1 MQKGGRSGT
10 SESTGRMLDLA
21 RENLLWFHQPI
32 AGAVARPVPGPHA
45 RLPSCARCRRGGS
58 RSPPC
63 PRDCTVSGQGAGT
76 ARASRSV
83 VSRPRSRSLFPGGNL
98 SPELGPGRPD
108 LGHSRSLVKRGPSR
122 RSGTLAG
129 SESGS
134 QGVRGHAQ
142 VLNVGVRPKCSQR
155 AESWPFDGH
164 AGPMVSSSG
173 WKSLPPRGIA
183 VRVQIRSQ
191 RTAGAGREPV
201 LSTVLD
207 VASLVLLA
215 GVTAITRWRLLLL
228 FAACWERDGNVCE
241 PTAAVSW
248 LGGGVRQ
255 AGLSQAWCGRL
266 ATTFPFHPGRQGFCG
281 ADEGDPLG
289 SVQGPSVRWH

>member
-1 MQKGGRSGT
+1 M
-10 SESTGRMLDLA
+10 
-21 RENLLWFHQPI
+21 
-32 AGAVARPVPGPHA
+32 
-45 RLPSCARCRRGGS
+45 
-58 RSPPC
+58 
-63 PRDCTVSGQGAGT
+63 SGQGAGT

-83 VSRPRSRSLFPGGNL
+83 VSRPRSRSLFPGGGGGGGNL
-98 SPELGPGRPD
+98 SPELGPGHPD

-142 VLNVGVRPKCSQR
+142 GLNVGVRPKCSQR
-155 AESWPFDGH
+155 AEAWPFDGH

-191 RTAGAGREPV
+191 GTAGAGGEPV

-207 VASLVLLA
+207 VVSLLLLA
-215 GVTAITRWRLLLL
+215 GVTAITTWRLLLL
-228 FAACWERDGNVCE
+228 LAACRERDGNVCE

-255 AGLSQAWCGRL
+255 AGLSRAWCGRL

-289 SVQGPSVRWH
+289 SVQGPSARWH